1 MAYWLL
7 VEYAEV
13 KSDHKKRSEE
23 KSAAAFRII
32 IVREKTLSDF
42 STMDSGVFRT
52 AAAAQSRVPLST
64 AEAEVSSTHFNEQE
78 GKRDHWRLLD
88 IWNVPFKLNL
98 DK

>member
-1 MAYWLL
+1 MLKWNPL
-7 VEYAEV
+7 
-13 KSDHKKRSEE
+13 KSDQKKRSEE

-52 AAAAQSRVPLST
+52 AAAQSRVPLST

-78 GKRDHWRLLD
+78 SKRDH
-88 IWNVPFKLNL
+88 
-98 DK
+98 